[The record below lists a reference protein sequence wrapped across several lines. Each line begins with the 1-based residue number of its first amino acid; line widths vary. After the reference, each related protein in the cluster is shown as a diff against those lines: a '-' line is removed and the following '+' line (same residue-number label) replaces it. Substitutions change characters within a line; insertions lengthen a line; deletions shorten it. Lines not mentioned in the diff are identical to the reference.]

1 MNMTLVYSII
11 LDMTLLY
18 LIIFP
23 IILFLVYFDYMLGIV
38 WSDLYSSIGSYS
50 ACSLISWVSGK
61 HCVGVVPIPYLP
73 AIVPYILDRV
83 VDHGSDS
90 PIESSIVHL
99 PSIGQAE
106 HNYYRE
112 VMAMFHIFLS
122 NITMRR
128 YNLFLPWLPSVIAL
142 IIVCFDFIVR
152 IT

>member
-18 LIIFP
+18 LIMFS

-38 WSDLYSSIGSYS
+38 RSELYSSIGSYS

-61 HCVGVVPIPYLP
+61 HCVGVVLIPYLP
-73 AIVPYILDRV
+73 AIAPYILDRV
-83 VDHGSDS
+83 VDRRSDS
-90 PIESSIVHL
+90 PVESSVVHL

-122 NITMRR
+122 NIIMRR
-128 YNLFLPWLPSVIAL
+128 YNLFLP
-142 IIVCFDFIVR
+142 
-152 IT
+152 

>member
-1 MNMTLVYSII
+1 MTLVYSII

-18 LIIFP
+18 LIMFS
-23 IILFLVYFDYMLGIV
+23 IILFLVYIDYMFGIV
-38 WSDLYSSIGSYS
+38 RSELYLSIWLYS

-73 AIVPYILDRV
+73 AIAPYIPDRM
-83 VDHGSDS
+83 VDRGSDNHV
-90 PIESSIVHL
+90 ESFVVHI

-106 HNYYRE
+106 HHYYGE
-112 VMAMFHIFLS
+112 VTAMFYIFLS
-122 NITMRR
+122 NITIRR

-142 IIVCFDFIVR
+142 IIICFDCIVR

>member
-11 LDMTLLY
+11 LDMTLLC
-18 LIIFP
+18 LIMFS

-38 WSDLYSSIGSYS
+38 RSDLYSSIGSYS

-73 AIVPYILDRV
+73 AIVPYIPDRM
-83 VDHGSDS
+83 VDRGSGS
-90 PIESSIVHL
+90 PIESSVVHL

-112 VMAMFHIFLS
+112 VMAMFYIFLS

-128 YNLFLPWLPSVIAL
+128 YNLFLP
-142 IIVCFDFIVR
+142 
-152 IT
+152 

>member
-1 MNMTLVYSII
+1 MTLVYSII

-18 LIIFP
+18 LLMFS
-23 IILFLVYFDYMLGIV
+23 IILLLVYFDYMLGIV
-38 WSDLYSSIGSYS
+38 QSDLYLSIGSYS

-61 HCVGVVPIPYLP
+61 HCVDVVPTPFLP
-73 AIVPYILDRV
+73 VIVPYIPDRV

-90 PIESSIVHL
+90 PVESSVVHL

-112 VMAMFHIFLS
+112 VMAMFYIFLS

-128 YNLFLPWLPSVIAL
+128 YNLFLL
-142 IIVCFDFIVR
+142 
-152 IT
+152 

>member
-18 LIIFP
+18 LIMFL

-38 WSDLYSSIGSYS
+38 RSELYLRIGSYS

-61 HCVGVVPIPYLP
+61 YCVGVTHIPYLP
-73 AIVPYILDRV
+73 AIAPYISDRV
-83 VDHGSDS
+83 VDRGSDS
-90 PIESSIVHL
+90 PVESSVVHL
-99 PSIGQAE
+99 LSIGQAK
-106 HNYYRE
+106 HNYYRK

-128 YNLFLPWLPSVIAL
+128 YNIFLP
-142 IIVCFDFIVR
+142 
-152 IT
+152 